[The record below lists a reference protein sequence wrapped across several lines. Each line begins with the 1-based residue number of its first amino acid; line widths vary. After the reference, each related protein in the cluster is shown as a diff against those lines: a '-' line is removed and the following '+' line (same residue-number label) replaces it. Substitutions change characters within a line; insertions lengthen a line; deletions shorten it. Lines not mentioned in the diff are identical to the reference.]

1 MHNQNNESG
10 RNRRFFLIAAALLFA
25 NSAQAADP
33 VRGKQLYNSTPGG
46 TSCANSS
53 CHSANV
59 SANRNKVQRG
69 ANNPSLIQSAINNDT
84 GGMGIYR
91 NNVLTAT
98 DIADIAAYIANPNA
112 TASPAATLSPTS
124 LSFASTATGTTSA
137 TQTVSLSNSGSGALS
152 ISAITVNGSDFL
164 RSGGSCA
171 AGGSVAAGS
180 SCTIGLAFKPQT
192 AGSKTGSL
200 SISHNASGSPGSVS
214 LSGTATT
221 PAAANPAVSPG
232 ALSFGSVNVGSQSAA
247 QTATVSN
254 SGTAAMQISSLSI
267 TNNAFSLSG
276 GTCAA
281 GSTLAAGGGSCT
293 VSVRFAPGSTGAAS
307 GTLNIAHSASANP
320 LTVTLSGS
328 GATPAVPVAQLS
340 PASLSYSQTVGSS
353 SAAQTLT
360 LSNSGSAA
368 LTISAITISGAA
380 ASEYRITTGSSCSAG
395 ASVAAGSSCSLG
407 VVFTPSGTG
416 ARSASLAITH
426 NDSAHSPSSASLNG
440 NGTAAPSGQVSV
452 NKLSLSYPAQANGSR
467 SASQTVSVSN
477 SGSAPMQLSSIVIN
491 GANAGDFAI
500 DNALSDC
507 NTTSS
512 MAVGASCTLGLSFA
526 PTVSSGSRSAA
537 LQISAGSSSATVSLS
552 GSAAPAG
559 QPAVSL
565 SPASLDF
572 GSLPLGSSASR
583 NLSLSNSGSS
593 TLNLNALAVSPT
605 AYALSHNCPAS
616 LAAGA
621 SCSLTVTLTP
631 DRSGSISG
639 VLTLQSN
646 AATSPDQLAL
656 SGSGVAAA
664 GQLGWQPA
672 AGLSYPD
679 TAVGSTS
686 AGQAASLS
694 NSGSASVLIQ
704 QIQLAGANSA
714 DFSPDAAGTSCS
726 AGQSLAPGAS
736 CTLGYVFVPNG
747 AGARSASLNVVA
759 DAGTPPALPLS
770 GNGVGSGNAQLS
782 LTPSYITLTS
792 SAPNQPMQSEA
803 LVLSNDGNAVLRIT
817 AITATAGLQALDASA
832 PSGGTCPPPPFD
844 LGPALSCTVMVAALS
859 DQPVSGSVDVYS
871 NASPA
876 KSSASVQGAP
886 LSNAG
891 AGGCSIGPP
900 DQPYDPIWL
909 LMLLLALAVLAYRQR
924 QPS

>member
-1 MHNQNNESG
+1 MPITLSG
-10 RNRRFFLIAAALLFA
+10 FLSTLRPLLAATLLV
-25 NSAQAADP
+25 SGLAQAADP
-33 VRGKQLYNSTPGG
+33 IRGRQLYGNTPGG
-46 TSCANSS
+46 TTCANSS
-53 CHSANV
+53 CHGTNI

-69 ANNPSLIQSAINNDT
+69 ANNPSLIQSAINKDT

-98 DIADIAAYIANPNA
+98 DVADIAAYIANPNA
-112 TASPAATLSPTS
+112 TANPAASVSPAS
-124 LSFASTATGTTSA
+124 LNFAATATGSSSA
-137 TQTVSLSNSGSGALS
+137 TQTVTLSNSGSGALS
-152 ISAITVNGSDFL
+152 ISSITVNGTDFV

-171 AGGSVAAGS
+171 AGGSVAAGA
-180 SCTIGLAFKPQT
+180 SCSIGLLFRPQT

-200 SISHNASGSPGSVS
+200 SIAHNATGSPSSVS

-221 PAAANPAVSPG
+221 PAAASPAVSPS
-232 ALSFGSVNVGSQSAA
+232 ALSFGAIDVGSQSAA

-254 SGTAAMQISSLSI
+254 SGTAAMQISSLGI
-267 TNNAFSLSG
+267 TNPVFSFSG
-276 GTCAA
+276 GSCAA

-293 VSVRFAPGSTGAAS
+293 VAVRFAPGSTGAAS
-307 GTLNIAHSASANP
+307 GTLNIAHNASANP
-320 LTVTLSGS
+320 LTVALSGS
-328 GATPAVPVAQLS
+328 GATPAVPVAQLA

-368 LTISAITISGAA
+368 LSITAITLGGAA
-380 ASEYRITTGSSCSAG
+380 AAEYRISAGSSCSVG
-395 ASVAAGSSCSLG
+395 ASVAAGSSCNLG

-416 ARSASLAITH
+416 ARSASLSISH
-426 NDSAHSPSSASLNG
+426 NDSAHSPSSAALNG
-440 NGTAAPSGQVSV
+440 NGTAVPSGQVSV
-452 NKLSLSYPAQANGSR
+452 NKLSLSYPAQAAGSR
-467 SASQTVSVSN
+467 SASQTLSVSN
-477 SGSAPMQLSSIVIN
+477 SGSAPMQLSSIAIN
-491 GANAGDFAI
+491 GAHAGDFAI
-500 DNALSDC
+500 DSALSNC

-526 PTVSSGSRSAA
+526 PTVSSGSRNAA

-559 QPAVSL
+559 QPAVTV

-572 GSLPLGSSASR
+572 GSLPLGSSANRS
-583 NLSLSNSGSS
+583 LSLSNSGSS
-593 TLNLNALAVSPT
+593 TLNLSALAVSPS

-621 SCSLTVTLTP
+621 SCGLTVSFTP

-639 VLTLQSN
+639 LLTLQSN
-646 AATSPDQLAL
+646 AASSPDQLAL
-656 SGSGVAAA
+656 SGAGVAAV
-664 GQLGWQPA
+664 GLLGWQPS

-679 TAVGSTS
+679 TAVGSAS
-686 AGQAASLS
+686 SGQAATLS

-736 CTLGYVFVPNG
+736 CTLGYVFVPNA
-747 AGARSASLNVVA
+747 AGSRSASLNVVA
-759 DAGTPPALPLS
+759 DAGTPPTLPLS

-782 LTPSYITLTS
+782 LNPSYITLTS
-792 SAPNQPMQSEA
+792 APNQPLQPEA

-817 AITATAGLQALDASA
+817 AITASAGLQALNASS
-832 PSGGTCPPPPFD
+832 PTGGSCPPPPFD
-844 LGPALSCTVMVAALS
+844 LGPAQSCTVMVAALV
-859 DQPVSGSVDVYS
+859 DQAMSGTVDVYS
-871 NASPA
+871 DANPA
-876 KSSASVQGAP
+876 KSSATVQGAP
-886 LSNAG
+886 LTNAG

-900 DQPYDPIWL
+900 DQPQDPIWL
-909 LMLLLALAVLAYRQR
+909 LMLLLALAVLRYRRR
-924 QPS
+924 QPA